1 MSGVHRTLSCPEA
14 SGLRLHYLLLM
25 LILIVSIAW
34 SGKKKRL
41 EKFLWGFLAVLVG
54 TFGNLIQSLLY
65 SRVFLAFPAVNAVLL
80 GGVGCLHPVNSR
92 ENRSK
97 QATQKQYS

>member
-25 LILIVSIAW
+25 LIPIVSIAW

-41 EKFLWGFLAVLVG
+41 EKFLWGFFGSSGWYIWQPDSKPFVLSG
-54 TFGNLIQSLLY
+54 LFGLSCCKRC
-65 SRVFLAFPAVNAVLL
+65 SAGRGRVLTS
-80 GGVGCLHPVNSR
+80 CKQQR
-92 ENRSK
+92 E
-97 QATQKQYS
+97 QI